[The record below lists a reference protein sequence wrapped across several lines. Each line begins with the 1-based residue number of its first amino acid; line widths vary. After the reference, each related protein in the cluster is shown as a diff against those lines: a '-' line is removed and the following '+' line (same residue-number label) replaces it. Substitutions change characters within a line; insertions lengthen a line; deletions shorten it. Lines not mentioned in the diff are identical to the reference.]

1 MLHEVSSDQARL
13 LGMLFPHLDGL
24 EFVGVRAGDAGLVVV
39 ARTAPEPMAC
49 RGCGTP
55 SSRLHERY
63 RRRLED
69 MSCAG
74 RPVRVELEVRRLC
87 CLNADCAVVTFA
99 EQVEGVTQWR
109 QRRTPG
115 LRHVLERVGLALAG
129 RAGARLAA
137 VLGAVVSRCTMLR
150 LIRALP
156 DPEVGTVR
164 VLGVDE
170 FAKRRGQSYATILID
185 LDTHRP
191 VDVLDGREAQ
201 PLADW
206 LAAHPGVGIVCR
218 DRAGGFAEGA
228 RLGAPDA
235 RQCADRWHL
244 YNNLCVVVDKTIR
257 ANRADLREPIPAG
270 DGQDAPEASGTGTT
284 AAAQNNADT
293 QISEPLEEAGRT
305 GAEDLLPSAE
315 ASARLHNF
323 IPYLRKRILD
333 DRCANAALLF
343 QELREHGYQGS
354 ARTLRRYLVPFRDE
368 LAARKLPSV
377 PLSGPSTVS
386 VADRTR
392 QRHAEIH
399 ALLAQGFNQTQI
411 CQITGLSEQ
420 TVKKFRRAAT
430 ADELL
435 GDPGNQYRL
444 FERFVPYLRKRV
456 IEDGC
461 DNAALLCRELRD
473 QGYRGST
480 RTIRRYL
487 VPLRAGLHGPDLPPK
502 PPSVRDVRRWITSD
516 PDHLTDD
523 DKDHLAAILDRSQPL
538 AALDQHVTTFAKML
552 IHRTGERDLDDWLT
566 AVDTETTDL
575 PHLRSFAQGLR
586 RDHTA
591 VLNGLSLPYSSGAV
605 EGENCKIKHLKRI
618 MFGRANLDLLRTMI
632 LHN

>member
-1 MLHEVSSDQARL
+1 MCCTR
-13 LGMLFPHLDGL
+13 
-24 EFVGVRAGDAGLVVV
+24 
-39 ARTAPEPMAC
+39 C
-49 RGCGTP
+49 RP
-55 SSRLHERY
+55 S
-63 RRRLED
+63 
-69 MSCAG
+69 
-74 RPVRVELEVRRLC
+74 RP
-87 CLNADCAVVTFA
+87 VTFA
-99 EQVEGVTQWR
+99 EQAEGVTQWR

-129 RAGARLAA
+129 RAGVRLAA

-170 FAKRRGQSYATILID
+170 FAKRRGPSYATILID
-185 LDTHRP
+185 LDTHRL

-206 LAAHPGVGIVCR
+206 LAAHPGVGVVCR

-244 YNNLCVVVDKTIR
+244 YNNLCVAVDKTIR
-257 ANRADLREPIPAG
+257 ANRADLREPIPAW
-270 DGQDAPEASGTGTT
+270 DGQEAPEASGAGTT

-293 QISEPLEEAGRT
+293 QISEPPEEASRT
-305 GAEDLLPSAE
+305 GTEE
-315 ASARLHNF
+315 
-323 IPYLRKRILD
+323 
-333 DRCANAALLF
+333 
-343 QELREHGYQGS
+343 
-354 ARTLRRYLVPFRDE
+354 
-368 LAARKLPSV
+368 
-377 PLSGPSTVS
+377 
-386 VADRTR
+386 
-392 QRHAEIH
+392 
-399 ALLAQGFNQTQI
+399 
-411 CQITGLSEQ
+411 
-420 TVKKFRRAAT
+420 
-430 ADELL
+430 
-435 GDPGNQYRL
+435 
-444 FERFVPYLRKRV
+444 
-456 IEDGC
+456 
-461 DNAALLCRELRD
+461 
-473 QGYRGST
+473 
-480 RTIRRYL
+480 
-487 VPLRAGLHGPDLPPK
+487 LHGPDLPPK
-502 PPSVRDVRRWITSD
+502 PLSVRDVRRWITSD
-516 PDHLTDD
+516 PGHLTDD

-591 VLNGLSLPYSSGAV
+591 VLNGLSLPYSSGTV

>member
-1 MLHEVSSDQARL
+1 MLHEVSPDQARL

-24 EFVGVRAGDAGLVVV
+24 EFVGVRTGDAGLVVV
-39 ARTAPEPMAC
+39 ARTAPEPVAC

-69 MSCAG
+69 VSCAG

-206 LAAHPGVGIVCR
+206 LAAHPGVGVVCR
-218 DRAGGFAEGA
+218 DRGGGFAEGA

-244 YNNLCVVVDKTIR
+244 YNNLCVAVDKTIR

-270 DGQDAPEASGTGTT
+270 DDGQDAPEASGTGTT

-293 QISEPLEEAGRT
+293 QISEAPEEASRT

-315 ASARLHNF
+315 ASAQLH
-323 IPYLRKRILD
+323 
-333 DRCANAALLF
+333 
-343 QELREHGYQGS
+343 
-354 ARTLRRYLVPFRDE
+354 TVP
-368 LAARKLPSV
+368 
-377 PLSGPSTVS
+377 

-435 GDPGNQYRL
+435 GDPGKRYRL

-487 VPLRAGLHGPDLPPK
+487 VPLRAGLDGPDLPPK

-523 DKDHLAAILDRSQPL
+523 DKDHLAAILDRSRPL

>member
-1 MLHEVSSDQARL
+1 
-13 LGMLFPHLDGL
+13 
-24 EFVGVRAGDAGLVVV
+24 
-39 ARTAPEPMAC
+39 
-49 RGCGTP
+49 
-55 SSRLHERY
+55 
-63 RRRLED
+63 

-74 RPVRVELEVRRLC
+74 RPVRVESEVRRLC

-129 RAGARLAA
+129 RAGARLAV
-137 VLGAVVSRCTMLR
+137 VLGAVVLRCTMLR

-164 VLGVDE
+164 VPGVDE

-206 LAAHPGVGIVCR
+206 LAAHPGVGVVCR

-244 YNNLCVVVDKTIR
+244 YNNLCAAVDKTIR

-270 DGQDAPEASGTGTT
+270 DGQEPPEASGAGTT

-293 QISEPLEEAGRT
+293 QISEPPEEASRT
-305 GAEDLLPSAE
+305 GTEDLLPSAE
-315 ASARLHNF
+315 ASAQLHNF

-333 DRCANAALLF
+333 DRCANAAPLF

-354 ARTLRRYLVPFRDE
+354 ARTLRGYLVPFRDE

-392 QRHAEIH
+392 RRHAEIH

-435 GDPGNQYRL
+435 GDSGNQYRR
-444 FERFVPYLRKRV
+444 FERFVPY
-456 IEDGC
+456 
-461 DNAALLCRELRD
+461 
-473 QGYRGST
+473 Q
-480 RTIRRYL
+480 
-487 VPLRAGLHGPDLPPK
+487 
-502 PPSVRDVRRWITSD
+502 
-516 PDHLTDD
+516 
-523 DKDHLAAILDRSQPL
+523 
-538 AALDQHVTTFAKML
+538 
-552 IHRTGERDLDDWLT
+552 
-566 AVDTETTDL
+566 
-575 PHLRSFAQGLR
+575 
-586 RDHTA
+586 
-591 VLNGLSLPYSSGAV
+591 
-605 EGENCKIKHLKRI
+605 RI